1 MSGSIFGT
9 DGVRGLVGRE
19 PITPQTVMKLGW
31 AAGRVFAE
39 AGRGDKVLI
48 GKDTRISG
56 YLLESALEAGFSAA
70 GVNVSLIGPMPT
82 PGIAYLT
89 RTARAC
95 AGVVIS
101 ASHNPFHDNGIKIF
115 SPQGT
120 KLDDTLVAAIDAT
133 MARDMVS
140 VDSRHLGR
148 AERFSDAHGRYI
160 EHCKSTF
167 PEDRGLNGL
176 KVVVD
181 CANGA
186 AYEVAPRVLKELG
199 ADVMPIANQPDG
211 FNINAGCGSTDM
223 AALCVQV
230 QAQGAA
236 VGIALDGDGDRVQLV
251 DEKGVVIDGD
261 GILYVLSNHRYAAD
275 RLGGGVV
282 GTVMTNLGLEHALAE
297 RSISFHRTRVGD
309 RYVHEELDRNGWL
322 LGGETSGHIIQLDKG
337 TTGDGIVAA
346 LEVLQVMQETG
357 KPLSELMAGLTVF
370 PQVMINV
377 NVEGADAKTLVD
389 HRAVQTAVQAAE
401 SELEDNGRVVLR
413 PSGTE
418 PLIRV
423 MIEGRDAD
431 LVDRLT
437 RSIAAEVD
445 GAKNSA

>member
-1 MSGSIFGT
+1 MAGSLFGT

-70 GVNVSLIGPMPT
+70 GVNVSLLGPMPT

-115 SPQGT
+115 SPRGT
-120 KLDDTLVAAIDAT
+120 KLDDALVAAIDDA
-133 MARDMVS
+133 MAREMVS

-148 AERFSDAHGRYI
+148 AERFSDAQGRYI

-167 PEDRGLNGL
+167 PQDIGLNGL
-176 KVVVD
+176 RVVVD

-199 ADVMPIANQPDG
+199 AEVIPIANQPDG
-211 FNINAGCGSTDM
+211 FNINAECGSTCISG
-223 AALCVQV
+223 LQKQV
-230 QAQGAA
+230 VAHGAA
-236 VGIALDGDGDRVQLV
+236 AGIALDGDGDRVQLV
-251 DEKGVVIDGD
+251 DEKGAVLDGD
-261 GILYVLSNHRYAAD
+261 GILYLLANHRHDAGN
-275 RLGGGVV
+275 LGGGVV
-282 GTVMTNLGLEHALAE
+282 GTVMTNLGLEQALAE
-297 RSISFHRTRVGD
+297 RGIPFQRTRVGD
-309 RYVHEELDRNGWL
+309 RHVHEALDQNGWL

-346 LEVLQVMQETG
+346 LEVLQVMLQTG
-357 KPLSELMAGLTVF
+357 RSLSDLVNGLSVF

-377 NVEGADAKTLVD
+377 NVEGSDASALVD
-389 HRAVQTAVQAAE
+389 HCDVCSAVKAAE
-401 SELEDNGRVVLR
+401 SELGDHGRVVLR
-413 PSGTE
+413 ASGTE
-418 PLIRV
+418 PLVRV
-423 MIEGRDAD
+423 MIEGRDAG

-437 RSIAAEVD
+437 RSIADQVD
-445 GAKNSA
+445 RTKAAL